1 LLWSSRVRAALELA
15 SRRCHDAEIR
25 RETAITGWIERMLI
39 DHVSMTGEASV
50 LFGERQHT

>member
-1 LLWSSRVRAALELA
+1 MIQ
-15 SRRCHDAEIR
+15 IR

-50 LFGERQHT
+50 LLGERQHT